1 MVGCANPRFV
11 ASGSRR
17 VGAIDGKPGDA
28 FAVGFKS
35 AEVDEF
41 DVGHFVGLNEDAVV
55 AVEGELFVFEVV
67 VVPLG
72 KGAAFSG

>member
-11 ASGSRR
+11 AG
-17 VGAIDGKPGDA
+17 GARCVWAINGKPGDA

-35 AEVDEF
+35 TQMDEF
-41 DVGHFVGLNEDAVV
+41 DVGHFVGLNEDAVIV
-55 AVEGELFVFEVV
+55 VEGELLVFEVV

-72 KGAAFSG
+72 KGATFSG